1 MILIRRVPKINT
13 RYKLLLISFCSLMI
27 GIFCYILFRESD
39 LLVNRIFNIQF
50 VNIRALDNFIFINFI
65 RYNLPDGLW
74 LFSGCLI
81 LRSIWN
87 KNNKMSQIY
96 VIAFILFAFLFEIGQ
111 YFNITPGTFDI
122 IDLFTMGIFALFEQ
136 FIYKYYFLKE

>member
-1 MILIRRVPKINT
+1 
-13 RYKLLLISFCSLMI
+13 MI